1 VDVAIWPFRANKMDL
16 RTMAI
21 ARIYDKQEMVKW
33 LGAVNYIDSNVQ
45 MLAMNLSS

>member
-1 VDVAIWPFRANKMDL
+1 VDVAIGPFRVNKMDL

-21 ARIYDKQEMVKW
+21 ARKDDKQEMAKW

-45 MLAMNLSS
+45 MLAVNLSS